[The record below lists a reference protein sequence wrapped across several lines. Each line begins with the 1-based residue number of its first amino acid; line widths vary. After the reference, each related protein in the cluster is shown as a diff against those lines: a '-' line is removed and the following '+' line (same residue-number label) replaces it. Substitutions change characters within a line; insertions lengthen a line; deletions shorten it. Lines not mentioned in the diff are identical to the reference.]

1 MKIRKLTIKNLHS
14 LRLDAEIDF
23 QAAPL
28 GTTGLFAITGDTGAG
43 KSTILDA
50 ITLAMFGKL
59 PRGSE
64 RGEVLSFG
72 ATQCLAEVE
81 FENNNILLR
90 AKWGMHRSGGKLEG
104 KIQEPV
110 RRLERW
116 DAEKQEFL
124 TIGQKG
130 KEVDQLI
137 EELTG
142 LDYDRF
148 RRSVLLAQGDFAA
161 FLHADERERSELL
174 EKITGSEIYSELS
187 KAAFA
192 RHKQEDLLLKELQ
205 AEKGRLEIL
214 PAEEAEALA
223 QQAKQLEQESAI
235 TQQNLK
241 KLRYF
246 QQQLQRKAELET
258 SAQNLNQE
266 YRQWEL
272 ARTAAEGS
280 FVRLQRY
287 QSLRGYQ
294 PQLQKLDDLLTAQ
307 TQIQAQIVQLQTQEE
322 AHQAAFLTQEA
333 QTRSAQQLL
342 EKAQLQQKQQEP
354 ILAEALRLEVQI
366 NTRAQPLQI
375 QAENLTRLQVEK
387 EQSQAKGIALEA
399 EQQAAAERLQK
410 VQSWLQE
417 HPNWHQLAGLLP
429 LLQSEI
435 AALDEARQQS
445 ALLNQDQT
453 QTTQELTS
461 LQTQILDLQA
471 QKANLMS
478 RQGELKAA
486 YEAALPTDVPHSD
499 EALLTWLYQDLERLN
514 QRQAQLE
521 QLQELNAAYRQ
532 VLAEISNLEQQ
543 LETLRHREM
552 DLQKQLLNVF
562 DEQELSDEI
571 LLYKQQVYEQQRLI
585 ANYEQDRNRLQEGEA
600 CPLCFSTE
608 HPFRYHEFKPFVD
621 LALQEYEK
629 AQANAEILRL
639 HRQELALQLRETSN
653 QVEQLE
659 QPLHGKL
666 SQGLSR
672 INELEGKRGRVMG
685 SLVGIDVDQEAGTLG
700 EYLADTAQLL
710 QARRQAIAT
719 LTSLTKELQTLQ
731 EALLASQQAEQ
742 QLLSRSAIM
751 AERQAQLGQKQN
763 EINTRMAQKQAIVL
777 EKLAL
782 LDFEYRENSSE
793 LLQSLLNACDHFQKA
808 QELQLSL
815 ERDLEKNHFE
825 RQQQADNLQKLTL
838 QLEQLLQ
845 FIQKE
850 TEALSLLQEKRIALI
865 GPQNI
870 EDFKEELQL
879 AITQANEQLQAENTR
894 LKALRE
900 TTIAAQA
907 RMENVQA
914 ELKRTVQ
921 EVQKLETNLVQ
932 VLQNQQL
939 ADLAALRACML
950 NTEEEQEIRHLQEQ
964 LARQEAELKRLQQEN
979 ANQLADL
986 ILETR
991 ETPEAEALK
1000 TVLEE
1005 QEKAWQMLEQNLG
1018 QLLEKLQRHEQ
1029 QQLKAKTLLKSIH
1042 AQQKE
1047 YQRWAKLNDLI
1058 GSADG
1063 KKFRTFAQGLTLA
1076 KLIQLANRHLQ
1087 QLNGRYVILKKANE
1101 DLGLEIMDTFQANNR
1116 RSMRTLSGGESFLV
1130 SLALALAL
1138 SELAGRNTSIQSLFI
1153 DEGFGTLDDS
1163 SLDLAIST
1171 LENLQS
1177 SGKTIGI
1184 ISHVKELKERI
1195 GVQIQVKK
1203 QSDGFSQIKVLHA

>member
-23 QAAPL
+23 LAAPL

-50 ITLAMFGKL
+50 ITLALFGKL

-241 KLRYF
+241 KLRHF

-266 YRQWEL
+266 YNQWEV
-272 ARTAAEGS
+272 ARAAAEGS

-287 QSLRGYQ
+287 QSLRVYQ
-294 PQLQKLDDLLTAQ
+294 PQLQKLDDLLLGKNQIEDQVAELKTQGVAQ
-307 TQIQAQIVQLQTQEE
+307 
-322 AHQAAFLTQEA
+322 QAAFLTQEA

-342 EKAQLQQKQQEP
+342 EQAQLQQKQQEP
-354 ILAEALRLEVQI
+354 ILAEALRLDVEI
-366 NTRAQPLQI
+366 NTRAQPLKTQ
-375 QAENLTRLQVEK
+375 QENLLRLQAEK
-387 EQSQAKGIALEA
+387 EQSQAKGTALEA
-399 EQQAAAERLQK
+399 EQQVAAERLQK
-410 VQSWLQE
+410 VQAWLQE
-417 HPNWHQLAGLLP
+417 HPNWHQMAALLP

-445 ALLNQDQT
+445 ALLNQDQA
-453 QTTQELTS
+453 QTTEELTS
-461 LQTQILDLQA
+461 LQAQTRDLQA
-471 QKANLMS
+471 QKAKLLS
-478 RQGELKAA
+478 RQSELKAA
-486 YEAALPTDVPHSD
+486 YEAALPPDVPHSD
-499 EALLTWLYQDLERLN
+499 EALLSWLYQDLERLN
-514 QRQAQLE
+514 QRQTQLE
-521 QLQELNAAYRQ
+521 QLQELNGAYRQ
-532 VLAEISNLEQQ
+532 VLAEISSLEQQ

-562 DEQELSDEI
+562 DEQEFSDEI

-585 ANYEQDRNRLQEGEA
+585 ANYEQDRNRLEEGEA

-608 HPFRYHEFKPFVD
+608 HPFRYHAFKPFVD

-629 AQANAEILRL
+629 AQADAETLRL
-639 HRQELALQLRETSN
+639 HRQNLALQLRETST

-666 SQGLSR
+666 SQGLLR
-672 INELEGKRGRVMG
+672 INELEGKRGRIMG

-700 EYLADTAQLL
+700 EYLADTAHLL

-719 LTSLTKELQTLQ
+719 LSSLTKEIQILQ
-731 EALLASQQAEQ
+731 EALLESQQAEQ

-751 AERQAQLGQKQN
+751 AERQTQLGQKHN
-763 EINTRMAQKQAIVL
+763 EINIRIAQKQAVVL

-782 LDFEYRENSSE
+782 LDFGYQENSSE
-793 LLQSLLNACDHFQKA
+793 LLQSLLNAREHFHKA

-815 ERDLEKNHFE
+815 ERDLEKNRFE
-825 RQQQADNLQKLTL
+825 RQQQTDNLQKLTL
-838 QLEQLLQ
+838 QMEQLSQ

-850 TEALSLLQEKRIALI
+850 TEALSFLQDKRMALI
-865 GPQNI
+865 GTQNI
-870 EDFKEELQL
+870 EEFKEKLQL

-894 LKALRE
+894 LKELRE
-900 TTIAAQA
+900 TNIAAQA
-907 RMENVQA
+907 RLENVQA

-921 EVQKLETNLVQ
+921 EVQKLETSLTQ
-932 VLQNQQL
+932 VLEEQL
-939 ADLAALRACML
+939 LPDLAALRACML
-950 NTEEEQEIRHLQEQ
+950 SPQEEQEIRNMQEQ

-991 ETPEAEALK
+991 EAPEAEALK

-1029 QQLKAKTLLKSIH
+1029 QQLKAKNLLKSIQ

-1153 DEGFGTLDDS
+1153 DEGFGTLDES

-1203 QSDGFSQIKVLHA
+1203 QSDGFSQIKVLNA

>member
-23 QAAPL
+23 LTAPL

-116 DAEKQEFL
+116 DVEKEEFL

-187 KAAFA
+187 KAAYA

-205 AEKGRLEIL
+205 AEKSRLEIL
-214 PAEEAEALA
+214 PAEEAEALS
-223 QQAKQLEQESAI
+223 QQAKQLEQESAS

-241 KLRYF
+241 KLRHF
-246 QQQLQRKAELET
+246 QQQLQRKTELENT
-258 SAQNLNQE
+258 AQNLNLE
-266 YRQWEL
+266 YGQWEV
-272 ARTAAEGS
+272 ARAAAETS
-280 FVRLQRY
+280 FFRLQRY
-287 QSLRGYQ
+287 QSLRVYQ
-294 PQLQKLDDLLTAQ
+294 PQLQKMDDLLLGKIQIEAQ
-307 TQIQAQIVQLQTQEE
+307 VIELKTQEE
-322 AHQAAFLTQEA
+322 AQQVALLAQEA
-333 QTRSAQQLL
+333 QTQAAQKRLEQAQQ
-342 EKAQLQQKQQEP
+342 QQKQQEP
-354 ILAEALRLEVQI
+354 ILAEALRLDVEI
-366 NTRAQPLQI
+366 NTRAQPLKTQ
-375 QAENLTRLQVEK
+375 QENLLRLQAEK
-387 EQSQAKGIALEA
+387 EQSQAKGKELEA
-399 EQQAAAERLQK
+399 EQQAAAERLKK
-410 VQSWLQE
+410 VQTWLEE

-435 AALDEARQQS
+435 GALEEARQQS
-445 ALLNQDQT
+445 TLLIQDQRQAT
-453 QTTQELTS
+453 LQVSELQAQIQEV
-461 LQTQILDLQA
+461 QA
-471 QKANLMS
+471 QKAQLLS
-478 RQGELKAA
+478 RQTELKAA
-486 YEAALPTDVPHSD
+486 YEAALPPDVPHSD
-499 EALLTWLYQDLERLN
+499 QALLNWLSQDLIRLS
-514 QRQAQLE
+514 QRQSQLE
-521 QLQELNAAYRQ
+521 QLQELNGTYRQ
-532 VLAEISNLEQQ
+532 VLAEISHLEQQ

-585 ANYEQDRNRLQEGEA
+585 ANYEQDRNRLKEGEA

-629 AQANAEILRL
+629 AQANAETLRL
-639 HRQELALQLRETSN
+639 HRQELALQLRETST

-666 SQGLSR
+666 SQGLLR
-672 INELEGKRGRVMG
+672 INELEGKRGRIMG
-685 SLVGIDVDQEAGTLG
+685 GLVGIDVDREAGTLG

-710 QARRQAIAT
+710 QERRQAIAI
-719 LTSLTKELQTLQ
+719 LTNLTKELQTLQ
-731 EALLASQQAEQ
+731 EALLESQQAEQ
-742 QLLSRSAIM
+742 QLLSRSAIL
-751 AERQAQLGQKQN
+751 AERQTQLEQKQN
-763 EINTRMAQKQAIVL
+763 EINARMAQKQAIVL
-777 EKLAL
+777 EKLGS
-782 LDFEYRENSSE
+782 LDFEYQENSNT
-793 LLQSLLNACDHFQKA
+793 LLQTLNNAREHFQKA
-808 QELQLSL
+808 QELQVTL
-815 ERDLEKNHFE
+815 ERDLEKNRFE
-825 RQQQADNLQKLTL
+825 IQLQTDNLNKFNL
-838 QLEQLLQ
+838 QTEQLQQL
-845 FIQKE
+845 IQKE
-850 TEALSLLQEKRIALI
+850 TEALSLLQQKRTGLI
-865 GPQNI
+865 GDQNI
-870 EDFKEELQL
+870 EEFKETLQL
-879 AITQANEQLQAENTR
+879 AIVQADEQVQTEIAR

-900 TTIAAQA
+900 TKIVAQA
-907 RMENVQA
+907 RLENVQV
-914 ELKRTVQ
+914 ELQRSNQ
-921 EVQKLETNLVQ
+921 EIQKLETDLKL

-939 ADLAALRACML
+939 EDLSALRACML
-950 NTEEEQEIRHLQEQ
+950 SAEEEQEIRKLQEQ
-964 LARQEAELKRLQQEN
+964 LARQEAELQRLQQEN
-979 ANQLADL
+979 ALQLADL
-986 ILETR
+986 IQETS
-991 ETPEAEALK
+991 EVPEAEMLN
-1000 TVLEE
+1000 TLLEE

-1029 QQLKAKTLLKSIH
+1029 QQSKAKTLLKSIQ

-1195 GVQIQVKK
+1195 GVQIQVNK

>member
-50 ITLAMFGKL
+50 ITLALFGKL

-241 KLRYF
+241 KLRHF

-258 SAQNLNQE
+258 SAQNLNEE

-294 PQLQKLDDLLTAQ
+294 PKLQKLDDLLTAQ

-333 QTRSAQQLL
+333 QTHTAQQLL
-342 EKAQLQQKQQEP
+342 EQAQIQQKQQEP

-417 HPNWHQLAGLLP
+417 HPNWHQLAGFLP

-445 ALLNQDQT
+445 TLLNQDQT

-461 LQTQILDLQA
+461 LQAQILDLQA
-471 QKANLMS
+471 QKANLIS

-521 QLQELNAAYRQ
+521 QLQELNTAYRQ

-562 DEQELSDEI
+562 DEQEFSDEI

-629 AQANAEILRL
+629 AQANAETLRL
-639 HRQELALQLRETSN
+639 HRQELAMQLRETSN

-672 INELEGKRGRVMG
+672 INELEGKRGRIMG

-700 EYLADTAQLL
+700 EYLADTAHLL

-793 LLQSLLNACDHFQKA
+793 LLQSLLNARDHFQKA

-825 RQQQADNLQKLTL
+825 RQQQTDNLQKLTL

-850 TEALSLLQEKRIALI
+850 TEALSLLQDKRIALI
-865 GPQNI
+865 GTQNI

-921 EVQKLETNLVQ
+921 EVQKLETSLVQ

-939 ADLAALRACML
+939 SDLAALRACML

-991 ETPEAEALK
+991 EAPEAEALK

-1005 QEKAWQMLEQNLG
+1005 QEKAWQLLEQNLG

-1029 QQLKAKTLLKSIH
+1029 QQLKAKTLLKSIQ

-1047 YQRWAKLNDLI
+1047 YSRWAKLNDLI

-1087 QLNGRYVILKKANE
+1087 HLNGRYVILKKANE

-1203 QSDGFSQIKVLHA
+1203 QSDGFSQIKVLNA

>member
-23 QAAPL
+23 LAAPL

-50 ITLAMFGKL
+50 ITLALFGKL

-116 DAEKQEFL
+116 DLEKQEFL

-241 KLRYF
+241 KLRHF
-246 QQQLQRKAELET
+246 QQQLQRKAELEN
-258 SAQNLNQE
+258 SAQNLNEE
-266 YRQWEL
+266 YSQWEL
-272 ARTAAEGS
+272 ARAAAEIP
-280 FVRLQRY
+280 FARLQRY
-287 QSLRGYQ
+287 QSLRMYQ
-294 PQLQKLDDLLTAQ
+294 PQLQKLDDLLIAQ
-307 TQIQAQIVQLQTQEE
+307 THIQEQVVQLQMLEDAQ
-322 AHQAAFLTQEA
+322 QAAFLTQEA
-333 QTRSAQQLL
+333 QTLAAQQLL
-342 EKAQLQQKQQEP
+342 EQAQLQQKQQEP
-354 ILAEALRLEVQI
+354 ILAEALRLDVQI

-375 QAENLTRLQVEK
+375 QAENLTRLQAEK
-387 EQSQAKGIALEA
+387 EQSQAKGTALEA

-417 HPNWHQLAGLLP
+417 HPNWHQLAALLP
-429 LLQSEI
+429 LMQSEI
-435 AALDEARQQS
+435 GALDEARQQS

-461 LQTQILDLQA
+461 LQVQTLDLQA
-471 QKANLMS
+471 QKAKLLS
-478 RQGELKAA
+478 RQSELKAA
-486 YEAALPTDVPHSD
+486 YEAALPPDVPLSD
-499 EALLTWLYQDLERLN
+499 EALLNWLYQDLERLN
-514 QRQAQLE
+514 QRQTQLE
-521 QLQELNAAYRQ
+521 QLQELNGAYRQ
-532 VLAEISNLEQQ
+532 VLAEISSLEQQ

-608 HPFRYHEFKPFVD
+608 HPFRYHAFKPFVD

-629 AQANAEILRL
+629 AQADAETLRL
-639 HRQELALQLRETSN
+639 HRQNLALQLRETST

-659 QPLHGKL
+659 QPLHGQL
-666 SQGLSR
+666 SQGLLR
-672 INELEGKRGRVMG
+672 IHELEGKRGRIMV
-685 SLVGIDVDQEAGTLG
+685 SLVGLDVDKEAGALS
-700 EYLADTAQLL
+700 EYLTDTAQLL
-710 QARRQAIAT
+710 QARRQAIGT
-719 LTSLTKELQTLQ
+719 LTNLSKELQILQ
-731 EALLASQQAEQ
+731 ENLQHTQQAEQ

-763 EINTRMAQKQAIVL
+763 EINIRMAQKQAVVL

-782 LDFEYRENSSE
+782 LDFGYQENSSE
-793 LLQSLLNACDHFQKA
+793 LLQSLLNAREHFQKA

-815 ERDLEKNHFE
+815 ERDLEKNRFE
-825 RQQQADNLQKLTL
+825 RQQQTDNLQKLDL
-838 QLEQLLQ
+838 QMEQLSQ

-850 TEALSLLQEKRIALI
+850 TEALSLLQDKRIALI
-865 GPQNI
+865 GAQNI
-870 EDFKEELQL
+870 EDFKEALQL
-879 AITQANEQLQAENTR
+879 AINQANEQLQAENTR
-894 LKALRE
+894 LKELRE
-900 TTIAAQA
+900 TNIAAQT
-907 RMENVQA
+907 RLENVQA

-921 EVQKLETNLVQ
+921 EVQKLETSLTL
-932 VLQNQQL
+932 VLQNQRL
-939 ADLAALRACML
+939 PDLAALRACML
-950 NTEEEQEIRHLQEQ
+950 STEEEQEIRHVQEQ

-979 ANQLADL
+979 ASQLGDL

-991 ETPEAEALK
+991 EAPEAEALK
-1000 TVLEE
+1000 TLLEE

-1029 QQLKAKTLLKSIH
+1029 QQLKAKTLLKSIQ

>member
-23 QAAPL
+23 LSAPL

-104 KIQEPV
+104 KIQEPI

-116 DAEKQEFL
+116 DVEKQEFL
-124 TIGQKG
+124 SIGQKG

-187 KAAFA
+187 KAAYA

-205 AEKGRLEIL
+205 AEKSRLEIL

-223 QQAKQLEQESAI
+223 QQAKQLEQESAS

-241 KLRYF
+241 KLRHF
-246 QQQLQRKAELET
+246 QQLLQRKTELENT
-258 SAQNLNQE
+258 AQNLNQE
-266 YRQWEL
+266 YSQWEV
-272 ARTAAEGS
+272 ARAGAEAS
-280 FVRLQRY
+280 FFRLQRY
-287 QSLRGYQ
+287 QSLRVYQ
-294 PQLQKLDDLLTAQ
+294 PQLQKLDDLLLAR
-307 TQIQAQIVQLQTQEE
+307 TQIETQVAELKTQEE
-322 AHQAAFLTQEA
+322 AQQVALLAQEA
-333 QTRSAQQLL
+333 QTQVAQKSLEQAQQ
-342 EKAQLQQKQQEP
+342 QQKQQEP
-354 ILAEALRLEVQI
+354 ILAEALRLDVEI
-366 NTRAQPLQI
+366 NTRAQPLKTQE
-375 QAENLTRLQVEK
+375 ENLQRLQAEK
-387 EQSQAKGIALEA
+387 EQSQAKGAALEA
-399 EQQAAAERLQK
+399 EQQAATERLQK

-417 HPNWHQLAGLLP
+417 HPNWHHLAPLLP

-435 AALDEARQQS
+435 GALEEARQQS
-445 ALLNQDQT
+445 ALLDQE
-453 QTTQELTS
+453 QSEAAQQVSELQAQIQEV
-461 LQTQILDLQA
+461 QA
-471 QKANLMS
+471 QKAKLLD
-478 RQGELKAA
+478 RQTELKVA
-486 YEAALPTDVPHSD
+486 YEAALPPDVPHSD
-499 EALLTWLYQDLERLN
+499 QALLNWLSQDMIRLS
-514 QRQAQLE
+514 QRQSQLE
-521 QLQELNAAYRQ
+521 QLQELNGTYRQ
-532 VLAEISNLEQQ
+532 VLAEISSLEQQ
-543 LETLRHREM
+543 LEALRHREM

-585 ANYEQDRNRLQEGEA
+585 ANYEQDRNRLKEGEA

-629 AQANAEILRL
+629 AQADAETLRL
-639 HRQELALQLRETSN
+639 HRQELALQLRETST

-666 SQGLSR
+666 SQGLLR
-672 INELEGKRGRVMG
+672 INELEGKRGRIMG
-685 SLVGIDVDQEAGTLG
+685 SLVGIDVDQEAGTLS

-719 LTSLTKELQTLQ
+719 LTSLTKELQSLQ
-731 EALLASQQAEQ
+731 EALLESQQAEQ

-751 AERQAQLGQKQN
+751 AERQTQLGQKQN
-763 EINTRMAQKQAIVL
+763 EINARMAQKQAIVL

-782 LDFEYRENSSE
+782 LDFEYRENNAE
-793 LLQSLLNACDHFQKA
+793 LLQALNNAREHFQKA
-808 QELQLSL
+808 QELQVSL
-815 ERDLEKNHFE
+815 ERDLEKYRFE
-825 RQQQADNLQKLTL
+825 SQQQADNLHKLNLQTEQQL
-838 QLEQLLQ
+838 QL
-845 FIQKE
+845 IQKE
-850 TEALSLLQEKRIALI
+850 TEALSLLQQKRTALI
-865 GPQNI
+865 GAQDI
-870 EDFKEELQL
+870 AEFKEKLQL
-879 AITQANEQLQAENTR
+879 AITQADEQVQAENTR

-900 TTIAAQA
+900 TNIAAQA
-907 RMENVQA
+907 RLENVQA
-914 ELKRTVQ
+914 ELQRSNQ
-921 EVQKLETNLVQ
+921 EIQKLETDLAL
-932 VLQNQQL
+932 VLQKQQL
-939 ADLAALRACML
+939 ADLTALRACML
-950 NTEEEQEIRHLQEQ
+950 SPQEEQEIRSVQEQ
-964 LARQEAELKRLQQEN
+964 LARQEAELQRLQQEN
-979 ANQLADL
+979 ALQLADL
-986 ILETR
+986 IQQTSEA
-991 ETPEAEALK
+991 PEAEALK
-1000 TVLEE
+1000 IVLEE

-1029 QQLKAKTLLKSIH
+1029 QQRKAKTLLKSIQ

>member
-23 QAAPL
+23 LAAPL

-50 ITLAMFGKL
+50 ITLALFGKL

-116 DAEKQEFL
+116 DLEKQEFL

-174 EKITGSEIYSELS
+174 EKITGSEIDSELS

-241 KLRYF
+241 KLRHF
-246 QQQLQRKAELET
+246 QQQLQRKAELEN
-258 SAQNLNQE
+258 SAQNLNEE
-266 YRQWEL
+266 YSQWEL
-272 ARTAAEGS
+272 ARAAAEIP
-280 FVRLQRY
+280 FARLQRY
-287 QSLRGYQ
+287 QSLRMYQ
-294 PQLQKLDDLLTAQ
+294 PQLQKLDDLLIAQ
-307 TQIQAQIVQLQTQEE
+307 THIQEQVVQLQMLEDAQ
-322 AHQAAFLTQEA
+322 QAAFLTQEA
-333 QTRSAQQLL
+333 QTRAAQQLL
-342 EKAQLQQKQQEP
+342 EQAQLQQKQQEP
-354 ILAEALRLEVQI
+354 ILAEALRLDVQI

-375 QAENLTRLQVEK
+375 QEENLTRLQAEK
-387 EQSQAKGIALEA
+387 EQSQAKGTALEA

-410 VQSWLQE
+410 VQSWLHE
-417 HPNWHQLAGLLP
+417 HPNWHQLAALLP
-429 LLQSEI
+429 LMQSEI

-461 LQTQILDLQA
+461 LQVQTLDLQA
-471 QKANLMS
+471 QKAKLLS
-478 RQGELKAA
+478 RQSELKAA
-486 YEAALPTDVPHSD
+486 YEAALPPDVPLSD
-499 EALLTWLYQDLERLN
+499 EALLNWLYQDLERLN
-514 QRQAQLE
+514 QRQTQLE
-521 QLQELNAAYRQ
+521 QLQELNGAYRQ
-532 VLAEISNLEQQ
+532 VLAEISSLEQQ
-543 LETLRHREM
+543 LETLRYREM

-608 HPFRYHEFKPFVD
+608 HPFRYHTFKPFVD

-629 AQANAEILRL
+629 AQADAETLRL
-639 HRQELALQLRETSN
+639 HRQSLALQLRETST

-659 QPLHGKL
+659 QPLHGQL
-666 SQGLSR
+666 SQGLLR
-672 INELEGKRGRVMG
+672 IHELEGKRGRIMG
-685 SLVGIDVDQEAGTLG
+685 SLVGLDVDKEAGALS
-700 EYLADTAQLL
+700 EYLTDTAQLL
-710 QARRQAIAT
+710 QARRQAIGT
-719 LTSLTKELQTLQ
+719 LTNLSKELQNLQ
-731 EALLASQQAEQ
+731 ENLQHTQQAEQ

-763 EINTRMAQKQAIVL
+763 EINIRMAQKQAVVL

-782 LDFEYRENSSE
+782 LDFGYQENSSE
-793 LLQSLLNACDHFQKA
+793 LLQSLLNAREHFQKA

-815 ERDLEKNHFE
+815 ERDLEKNRFE
-825 RQQQADNLQKLTL
+825 RQQQTDNLQKLDL
-838 QLEQLLQ
+838 QMEQLSQ

-850 TEALSLLQEKRIALI
+850 TEALSLLQDKRIALI
-865 GPQNI
+865 GAQNI
-870 EDFKEELQL
+870 EDFKEALQL
-879 AITQANEQLQAENTR
+879 AINQFNEQLQAENTR
-894 LKALRE
+894 LKELRE
-900 TTIAAQA
+900 TNIAAQT
-907 RMENVQA
+907 RLENVQA

-921 EVQKLETNLVQ
+921 EVQKLETSLTL
-932 VLQNQQL
+932 VLQNQRL
-939 ADLAALRACML
+939 PDLAALRACML
-950 NTEEEQEIRHLQEQ
+950 STEEEQEIRHVQEQ

-979 ANQLADL
+979 ASQLADL

-991 ETPEAEALK
+991 EAPEPEALK
-1000 TVLEE
+1000 TLLEE

-1029 QQLKAKTLLKSIH
+1029 QQLKAKTLLKSIQ

-1153 DEGFGTLDDS
+1153 DEGFGTLDES

-1203 QSDGFSQIKVLHA
+1203 QSDGFSQIKVLNA

>member
-23 QAAPL
+23 QTAPL

-104 KIQEPV
+104 KIQEPI

-116 DAEKQEFL
+116 DVEKEEFL

-187 KAAFA
+187 KAAYA
-192 RHKQEDLLLKELQ
+192 RHKQEDLLLKDLQ
-205 AEKGRLEIL
+205 AEKSRLEIL
-214 PAEEAEALA
+214 PPEEAEALSL
-223 QQAKQLEQESAI
+223 QAKQLEQESAG

-241 KLRYF
+241 KLRHF
-246 QQQLQRKAELET
+246 QQQLQRKSELEN
-258 SAQNLNQE
+258 SAENLQQE
-266 YRQWEL
+266 YRQWEV
-272 ARTAAEGS
+272 ARSAADAS
-280 FVRLQRY
+280 FFRLQRY
-287 QSLRGYQ
+287 QSLRIYQ
-294 PQLQKLDDLLTAQ
+294 PQLQKLDDLLLGKIQ
-307 TQIQAQIVQLQTQEE
+307 IETQVAELKTQEE
-322 AHQAAFLTQEA
+322 VQQAALLAQEA
-333 QTRSAQQLL
+333 QNQAAQKRLEQAQQ
-342 EKAQLQQKQQEP
+342 EQKQQEP
-354 ILAEALRLEVQI
+354 ILAEALRLDVEI
-366 NTRAQPLQI
+366 NTRAQPLQA
-375 QAENLTRLQVEK
+375 QEGGLQ
-387 EQSQAKGIALEA
+387 SLEA
-399 EQQAAAERLQK
+399 EKKASEAKGLELETERQAANERLQK

-435 AALDEARQQS
+435 GSLEEARQQS
-445 ALLNQDQT
+445 AILLQEQS
-453 QTTQELTS
+453 QSTQELAG
-461 LQTQILDLQA
+461 LQA
-471 QKANLMS
+471 QIQEIQAQKTKLLG
-478 RQGELKAA
+478 RQTELKAA
-486 YEAALPTDVPHSD
+486 YEAALPPDVPHSD
-499 EALLTWLYQDLERLN
+499 EALLNWLYQDLERLN
-514 QRQAQLE
+514 QRQSQLE
-521 QLQELNAAYRQ
+521 QLQELNGTYRQ
-532 VLAEISNLEQQ
+532 LLAEISHLEQE
-543 LETLRHREM
+543 LEALRHREM

-585 ANYEQDRNRLQEGEA
+585 ANYEQDRHRLKEGEA

-629 AQANAEILRL
+629 ARANAETLRL
-639 HRQELALQLRETSN
+639 HRQELALQLRETST
-653 QVEQLE
+653 QVEQLV
-659 QPLHGKL
+659 QPLHGQL
-666 SQGLSR
+666 SQKLLQ
-672 INELEGKRGRVMG
+672 INDLEGKRGRVMG
-685 SLVGIDVDQEAGTLG
+685 SLVGIEVDQEAGTLG
-700 EYLADTAQLL
+700 EYLANTTQLL
-710 QARRQAIAT
+710 QARRHAIAT
-719 LTSLTKELQTLQ
+719 LTSLSKELQTLQ
-731 EALLASQQAEQ
+731 DALLDSKQAEQ
-742 QLLSRSAIM
+742 QLLSRAAIM
-751 AERQAQLGQKQN
+751 AERQAQLVQKQN
-763 EINTRMAQKQAIVL
+763 EIEARMMQKQGIVL
-777 EKLAL
+777 EKLNL
-782 LDFEYRENSSE
+782 LDFEYQENSTT
-793 LLQSLLNACDHFQKA
+793 LLQALNNAKEHFQKA
-808 QELQLSL
+808 QELQVSL
-815 ERDLEKNHFE
+815 ERELEKNRFE
-825 RQQQADNLQKLTL
+825 SQQHVDNLHKLTL
-838 QLEQLLQ
+838 QREQQ
-845 FIQKE
+845 FQLIQKE
-850 TEALSLLQEKRIALI
+850 REALSLLQQKRTALI
-865 GPQNI
+865 EEQDI
-870 EDFKEELQL
+870 EAFKGKLQW
-879 AITQANEQLQAENTR
+879 AIAQAEEQLQTENAR

-900 TTIAAQA
+900 TNIATQT
-907 RMENVQA
+907 RLENA
-914 ELKRTVQ
+914 FTELQRSNQ
-921 EVQKLETNLVQ
+921 EIQKLEAELALV
-932 VLQNQQL
+932 LEKQQL
-939 ADLAALRACML
+939 EDLAALRASML
-950 NTEEEQEIRHLQEQ
+950 SPQEEEEIRGMQAQ
-964 LARQEAELKRLQQEN
+964 LARQEAELQRLQQEN
-979 ANQLADL
+979 ALQLADL
-986 ILETR
+986 IQETR
-991 ETPEAEALK
+991 EAPEAEALK
-1000 TVLEE
+1000 TLLEE
-1005 QEKAWQMLEQNLG
+1005 QEKAWQLLEQNLG

-1029 QQLKAKTLLKSIH
+1029 QQRKAKTLLKSIQV
-1042 AQQKE
+1042 QQKE

-1101 DLGLEIMDTFQANNR
+1101 DLGLEIMDTFQANHR

>member
-23 QAAPL
+23 LAAPL

-50 ITLAMFGKL
+50 ITLALFGKL

-116 DAEKQEFL
+116 DFEKQEFL

-223 QQAKQLEQESAI
+223 QQAKQLEQESAV

-241 KLRYF
+241 KLRHF
-246 QQQLQRKAELET
+246 QQQLQRKTELEN
-258 SAQNLNQE
+258 SAQNLSEE
-266 YRQWEL
+266 YSQWEL
-272 ARTAAEGS
+272 AHTAAEIP
-280 FVRLQRY
+280 FARLQRY
-287 QSLRGYQ
+287 QSLRRYQ
-294 PQLQKLDDLLTAQ
+294 PQLQKLDDLLMAQ
-307 TQIQAQIVQLQTQEE
+307 TQIQEQVVQLQMQED
-322 AHQAAFLTQEA
+322 AQQAVFLTQEA
-333 QTRSAQQLL
+333 QTRAAQQLL
-342 EKAQLQQKQQEP
+342 EQGQLEQKQQEP
-354 ILAEALRLEVQI
+354 ILAEALRLDVQI
-366 NTRAQPLQI
+366 NTRAQPLQT
-375 QAENLTRLQVEK
+375 QQENLLRLRIEK
-387 EQSQAKGIALEA
+387 EQSQAKGAALEA
-399 EQQAAAERLQK
+399 EHQAAAERLQK

-417 HPNWHQLAGLLP
+417 HPNWHQLAALLP

-461 LQTQILDLQA
+461 LQAQTLDLQV
-471 QKANLMS
+471 QKAKLLS
-478 RQGELKAA
+478 RQSELKAA
-486 YEAALPTDVPHSD
+486 YEAALPPDVPHSD
-499 EALLTWLYQDLERLN
+499 EALLNWLYQDLERLN
-514 QRQAQLE
+514 QRQTQLE
-521 QLQELNAAYRQ
+521 QLQELNGAYRQ
-532 VLAEISNLEQQ
+532 VLAEISSLEQQ

-562 DEQELSDEI
+562 DEQEFSDEI

-629 AQANAEILRL
+629 AQADAETLRL
-639 HRQELALQLRETSN
+639 HRHNLALQLRETST

-659 QPLHGKL
+659 QPLHGQL
-666 SQGLSR
+666 SQGLLR
-672 INELEGKRGRVMG
+672 IHELEGKRGRIMG
-685 SLVGIDVDQEAGTLG
+685 SLVGLDVDQEAGTLG

-710 QARRQAIAT
+710 QARRQAIGT
-719 LTSLTKELQTLQ
+719 LTNLTKELKTLQ
-731 EALLASQQAEQ
+731 ENLQDFQQAEQ

-751 AERQAQLGQKQN
+751 AERQAQLGQKQS
-763 EINTRMAQKQAIVL
+763 EINIRVAQKQAIVL

-782 LDFEYRENSSE
+782 LDFGYQENSTE
-793 LLQSLLNACDHFQKA
+793 LLQALLNAREHFQKA

-815 ERDLEKNHFE
+815 ERDLEKNRFE
-825 RQQQADNLQKLTL
+825 RQQQADNLQKLKL
-838 QLEQLLQ
+838 QMEQLSQ

-850 TEALSLLQEKRIALI
+850 TEALSFLQDKRIALI
-865 GPQNI
+865 GTQNI
-870 EDFKEELQL
+870 EDFKETLQL
-879 AITQANEQLQAENTR
+879 AIVQANEQLQAESAR

-900 TTIAAQA
+900 ANIAAQT
-907 RMENVQA
+907 RLENVQA
-914 ELKRTVQ
+914 ELKRTLQ
-921 EVQKLETNLVQ
+921 EVQKLETSLTL

-939 ADLAALRACML
+939 PDLDALRASML
-950 NTEEEQEIRHLQEQ
+950 STEEEQEIRNVQEQ

-991 ETPEAEALK
+991 EAPEAEALK

-1029 QQLKAKTLLKSIH
+1029 QQLKAKNLLKSIQ

-1153 DEGFGTLDDS
+1153 DEGFGTLDES

-1203 QSDGFSQIKVLHA
+1203 QSDGFSQIKVLNA

>member
-23 QAAPL
+23 LAAPL

-50 ITLAMFGKL
+50 ITLALFGKL

-192 RHKQEDLLLKELQ
+192 RHKQEDFLLKELQ

-223 QQAKQLEQESAI
+223 QQAKLLQQESAI

-241 KLRYF
+241 KLRHF
-246 QQQLQRKAELET
+246 QQQLQRKAELEN
-258 SAQNLNQE
+258 SAQSLNEE
-266 YRQWEL
+266 YTRWET
-272 ARTAAEGS
+272 AREEAAIP
-280 FVRLQRY
+280 FARLQRF
-287 QSLRGYQ
+287 QALRGYQ
-294 PQLQKLDDLLTAQ
+294 PQLQKLDDLLIAQ
-307 TQIQAQIVQLQTQEE
+307 TQIETQIVELKTQEDAQQVAFLAQETQTQAAQKLLEQAQQ
-322 AHQAAFLTQEA
+322 
-333 QTRSAQQLL
+333 
-342 EKAQLQQKQQEP
+342 QQKQQEP
-354 ILAEALRLEVQI
+354 ILAEALRLDVEI
-366 NTRAQPLQI
+366 NTRAQPLQTQQEHLSRL
-375 QAENLTRLQVEK
+375 QAEKQE
-387 EQSQAKGIALEA
+387 SQAKGTALET

-410 VQSWLQE
+410 VQTWLQE
-417 HPNWHQLAGLLP
+417 HPNWHQLAALLP

-445 ALLNQDQT
+445 ALLKQDQAQAT
-453 QTTQELTS
+453 QQLSELQVQIQE
-461 LQTQILDLQA
+461 LQA
-471 QKANLMS
+471 QKNQLFS
-478 RQGELKAA
+478 RQNKLKAA
-486 YEAALPTDVPHSD
+486 YAAALPPDVPHSD
-499 EALLTWLYQDLERLN
+499 EALLNWLYQDLERLN
-514 QRQAQLE
+514 QRQTQLE
-521 QLQELNAAYRQ
+521 QLQELNGAYRQ
-532 VLAEISNLEQQ
+532 VLAEISSLEQQ
-543 LETLRHREM
+543 LEALRHREM

-562 DEQELSDEI
+562 DEQELNDEI

-629 AQANAEILRL
+629 AQASAETLRL
-639 HRQELALQLRETSN
+639 HRQELALQLRETST

-659 QPLHGKL
+659 QPLHGQL
-666 SQGLSR
+666 SQGLLR
-672 INELEGKRGRVMG
+672 INELEGKRGRIMG
-685 SLVGIDVDQEAGTLG
+685 SLVGIDVDQESGTLN

-719 LTSLTKELQTLQ
+719 LTTLTKELQTVQ
-731 EALLASQQAEQ
+731 EDLLETQQTEQ
-742 QLLSRSAIM
+742 QLQSRSAIL
-751 AERQAQLGQKQN
+751 AERQAQVGQKQS

-782 LDFEYRENSSE
+782 LDFGYRENSAE
-793 LLQSLLNACDHFQKA
+793 LLQALFNAQEHFQKA

-815 ERDLEKNHFE
+815 ERDLEKNRFE
-825 RQQQADNLQKLTL
+825 LQQQLDNLQKISL
-838 QLEQLLQ
+838 QMEQLSQ

-850 TEALSLLQEKRIALI
+850 TESLTLLQQKRTALI
-865 GPQNI
+865 GDQNI
-870 EDFKEELQL
+870 EDFKEALQL
-879 AITQANEQLQAENTR
+879 AIAQASEQLQAESTR
-894 LKALRE
+894 LKELRE
-900 TTIAAQA
+900 ANIAAQT
-907 RMENVQA
+907 RLENVQT
-914 ELKRTVQ
+914 ELKRTLQ
-921 EVQKLETNLVQ
+921 EVQKLETSLML

-950 NTEEEQEIRHLQEQ
+950 SAEEEQEIRSVQDQ
-964 LARQEAELKRLQQEN
+964 LARQEAELQRLQQEN

-986 ILETR
+986 IQETR
-991 ETPEAEALK
+991 EAPEAEALK
-1000 TVLEE
+1000 TLLEE
-1005 QEKAWQMLEQNLG
+1005 QEKAWQLLEQNLG

-1029 QQLKAKTLLKSIH
+1029 QQLKAKTLLKSIQ

-1087 QLNGRYVILKKANE
+1087 QLNGRYVILKKTNE